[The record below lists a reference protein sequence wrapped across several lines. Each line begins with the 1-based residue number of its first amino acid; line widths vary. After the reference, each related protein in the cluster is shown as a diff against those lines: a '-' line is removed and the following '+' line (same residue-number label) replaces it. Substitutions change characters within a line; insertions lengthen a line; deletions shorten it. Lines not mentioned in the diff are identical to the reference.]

1 MEKVVFGIR
10 PVIGVRLV
18 ILNSV
23 MFYIYI
29 YIYIYSPHL
38 HRAYNLMFKAEINQ
52 NMYLLIVQGELRVV
66 YENTV
71 QSKLI

>member
-1 MEKVVFGIR
+1 M
-10 PVIGVRLV
+10 IGVRLV

-23 MFYIYI
+23 MF

>member
-1 MEKVVFGIR
+1 M
-10 PVIGVRLV
+10 IGVRLV

-23 MFYIYI
+23 MFYI